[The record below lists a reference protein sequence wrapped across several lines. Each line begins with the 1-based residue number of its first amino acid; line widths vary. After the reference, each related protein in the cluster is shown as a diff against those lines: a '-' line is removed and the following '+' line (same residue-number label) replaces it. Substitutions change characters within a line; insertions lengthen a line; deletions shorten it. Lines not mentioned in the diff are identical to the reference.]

1 MEIVDE
7 QLGYVLNEGSRFTKI
22 LSNVVEFVIENKIK
36 LGIAAGFFFV
46 TSSAI
51 ILGLIP
57 LYLIGRKWIKFI

>member
-7 QLGYVLNEGSRFTKI
+7 QLGYVFNDGSRFSFTKI
-22 LSNVVEFVIENKIK
+22 LSNVVDFVIVNKIK

-46 TSSAI
+46 TSSAV

-57 LYLIGRKWIKFI
+57 LYLTGRKKI